1 MTMPADLDRVITAAL
16 LAEADSLTIS
26 EWTPDAVSVRDRK
39 RASGQSRPGPARRRS
54 WTALGAAALVVAAA
68 TTVTVLA
75 ARAPE
80 KHVAVSPGTTVT
92 YALPSNGWTPGAATM
107 DAAFRG
113 SFHAAL
119 VDGHACAWLGD
130 TRAPSLWP
138 AGWRVR
144 FNPTQLIE
152 PNGHVFASEGDTLLA
167 SGGQIPSGS
176 AAAQCGGNTKS
187 AASLTE
193 LELVAEPHA
202 SDTPAVSPSSSSA
215 PTSTGGLVAPDTTAT
230 ETARGCSPY
239 KAPIVTFTID
249 PDGMRPDCAIVGGT
263 QRLRLVNATNA
274 YHQHGVTVTVNFAG
288 LPPRTLKIGQA
299 TTYDKLF
306 ATYLAPGQ
314 HYVQVS
320 NFGDSNFPI
329 WLK

>member
-16 LAEADSLTIS
+16 SAEADSLTIS
-26 EWTPDAVSVRDRK
+26 EWAPDAVRVRDRE
-39 RASGQSRPGPARRRS
+39 RASGQGRPGPARRRS

-80 KHVAVSPGTTVT
+80 RHVAVSPGTTVT
-92 YALPSNGWTPGAATM
+92 YALASNGWTPGAATM

-113 SFHAAL
+113 PFHAAL
-119 VDGHACAWLGD
+119 VDGHACAWLGN
-130 TRAPSLWP
+130 TQQPSLWP

-144 FNPTQLIE
+144 FHPTQLIE
-152 PNGHVFASEGDTLLA
+152 PNGHVFASEGDALLA
-167 SGGQIPSGS
+167 RGGRIPPG
-176 AAAQCGGNTKS
+176 AADAQCGGDTNA
-187 AASLTE
+187 AASLTQ

-202 SDTPAVSPSSSSA
+202 SDTPAVSPSSSTA
-215 PTSTGGLVAPDTTAT
+215 PTTTRGLVPPDTTAT

-239 KAPIVTFTID
+239 KAPIVTLTID
-249 PDGMRPDCAIVGGT
+249 PDGMRPDCAIVGST

-274 YHQHGVTVTVNFAG
+274 YHQRGVTVTVNFAG

-299 TTYDKLF
+299 TTYDMPF
-306 ATYLAPGQ
+306 GTYLAPGQ

-320 NFGDSNFPI
+320 NFGSSNFPV